1 MRVIA
6 IATYLR
12 LGEVLAVVLARR
24 GADVVELALEL
35 GDVALDEGETQLEGL
50 VGVCRAGE
58 RVAGGGSLEG
68 LVELEVAGGGLA
80 QGKGDEGSEKQA
92 SSHHWNFRTSRL

>member
-1 MRVIA
+1 MA
-6 IATYLR
+6 IVTHLR
-12 LGEVLAVVLARR
+12 LGKVLPVVHTRR

-50 VGVCRAGE
+50 VGVCRASE

-80 QGKGDEGSEKQA
+80 QGKGDEGSEEQA
-92 SSHHWNFRTSRL
+92 GGNHGDS

>member
-12 LGEVLAVVLARR
+12 LGEVLAVVRARR
-24 GADVVELALEL
+24 GADIVELALEF
-35 GDVALDEGETQLEGL
+35 GDVALNESETQLQSL
-50 VGVCRAGE
+50 VGVCRAGK

-80 QGKGDEGSEKQA
+80 QGKSDEGSEEQA
-92 SSHHWNFRTSRL
+92 SSHH